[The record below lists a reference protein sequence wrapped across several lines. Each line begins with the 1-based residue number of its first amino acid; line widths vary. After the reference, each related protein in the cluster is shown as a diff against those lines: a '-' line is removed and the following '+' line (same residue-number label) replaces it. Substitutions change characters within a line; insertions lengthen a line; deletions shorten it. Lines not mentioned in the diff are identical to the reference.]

1 MATHAKTNNEI
12 IQLQVFVGLAIIGL
26 NFFLYDWFEAIRY
39 YALAASILIIG
50 MPHGALDHKIYFKAL
65 HKEETLKT
73 QIIFYSGYLLVVAVY
88 AWLWYVQPFIG
99 FVLFMLFTLY
109 HFGQSDTERLPLNGF
124 LKQLF
129 IVARGLSIA
138 GLILFGSDPFY
149 TSRVVESVTGMSL
162 ISIVY
167 NFTTTEDLRLFFVV
181 MYPSV
186 YLLGS
191 LLSKKVPL
199 KSWLSLDALV
209 VPALFSL
216 VDPIFAF
223 ALYFGLWHGYNHT
236 KTMLDFLSS
245 KDEQIGFGWFYKE
258 TALFSAISYIG
269 LILIYFLVQAFG
281 DEALLVAILFT
292 LISVIT
298 LPHMLVVEQ
307 MYRAFD
313 KADGDQS
320 T

>member
-26 NFFLYDWFEAIRY
+26 NFFLYEWFEAIRY
-39 YALAASILIIG
+39 YALAASVLIIG

-65 HKEETLKT
+65 QKEETVKR
-73 QIIFYSGYLLVVAVY
+73 QIVFYAGYLLVVAVY
-88 AWLWYVQPFIG
+88 AWLWYVQAFIG
-99 FVLFMLFTLY
+99 FVLFMLLTLY

-124 LKQLF
+124 IKQLF
-129 IVARGLSIA
+129 ILARGLSIA

-149 TSRVVESVTGMSL
+149 TSRIVESVTGISL

-167 NFTTTEDLRLFFVV
+167 NFTTTEELRLFFAL
-181 MYPSV
+181 MYPSIF
-186 YLLGS
+186 LLGS
-191 LLSKKVPL
+191 LVSKQVPL

-269 LILIYFLVQAFG
+269 LFIIYFLVEAFG
-281 DEALLVAILFT
+281 DEALLVSILFT

-307 MYRAFD
+307 MYRTFD
-313 KADGDQS
+313 KANGDHS

>member
-1 MATHAKTNNEI
+1 MTTQAKTNNDI
-12 IQLQVFVGLAIIGL
+12 IQMQVFVGLAIIGL
-26 NFFLYDWFEAIRY
+26 NFFLYDWFESIRY
-39 YALAASILIIG
+39 YALAASVLIIG

-73 QIIFYSGYLLVVAVY
+73 QIVFYAGYLLVVAVY

-109 HFGQSDTERLPLNGF
+109 HFGQSDTERLPLSGA

-129 IVARGLSIA
+129 ILSRGLSIA

-149 TSRVVESVTGMSL
+149 TSRIVESVTGISL
-162 ISIVY
+162 ISIIY
-167 NFTTTEDLRLFFVV
+167 NFTTAEDLRIFFALL
-181 MYPSV
+181 YPSV
-186 YLLGS
+186 FLLGS
-191 LLSKKVPL
+191 IFSKQVAL
-199 KSWLSLDALV
+199 KSWLSIDALV

-236 KTMLDFLSS
+236 KTMLDFLNS
-245 KDEQIGFGWFYKE
+245 KDQQIGFKWFYKE

-269 LILIYFLVQAFG
+269 LILIYFLVEAFG

-313 KADGDQS
+313 KVKE
-320 T
+320 

>member
-26 NFFLYDWFEAIRY
+26 NFFLYEWFEAIRY
-39 YALAASILIIG
+39 YALAASVLIIG

-65 HKEETLKT
+65 QKEETVKR
-73 QIIFYSGYLLVVAVY
+73 QIVFYAGYLLVVAVY
-88 AWLWYVQPFIG
+88 AWLWYVQAFIG
-99 FVLFMLFTLY
+99 FVLFMLLTLY

-124 LKQLF
+124 IKQLF
-129 IVARGLSIA
+129 ILARGLSIA

-149 TSRVVESVTGMSL
+149 TSRIVESVTGISL
-162 ISIVY
+162 ISILY
-167 NFTTTEDLRLFFVV
+167 NFTTTEDLRLFFAL

-186 YLLGS
+186 YFLGS
-191 LLSKKVPL
+191 LVSKQIPL

-209 VPALFSL
+209 VPVLFSL

-269 LILIYFLVQAFG
+269 LILIYFIVDAFG

-313 KADGDQS
+313 KADGDQL

>member
-26 NFFLYDWFEAIRY
+26 NFFLYEWFEAIRY
-39 YALAASILIIG
+39 YALAASVLIIG

-65 HKEETLKT
+65 QKEETVKR
-73 QIIFYSGYLLVVAVY
+73 QIVFYAGYLLVVAVY
-88 AWLWYVQPFIG
+88 AWLWYVQAFIG
-99 FVLFMLFTLY
+99 FVLFMLLTLY

-124 LKQLF
+124 IKQLF
-129 IVARGLSIA
+129 ILARGLSIA

-149 TSRVVESVTGMSL
+149 TSRIVESVTGISL
-162 ISIVY
+162 ISILY
-167 NFTTTEDLRLFFVV
+167 NFTTTEDLRLFFAL

-186 YLLGS
+186 YFLGS
-191 LLSKKVPL
+191 LVSKQVPL

-209 VPALFSL
+209 VPVLFSL

-269 LILIYFLVQAFG
+269 LILIYFIVDAFG

-313 KADGDQS
+313 KADGDQL

>member
-1 MATHAKTNNEI
+1 
-12 IQLQVFVGLAIIGL
+12 
-26 NFFLYDWFEAIRY
+26 
-39 YALAASILIIG
+39 
-50 MPHGALDHKIYFKAL
+50 
-65 HKEETLKT
+65 
-73 QIIFYSGYLLVVAVY
+73 VY

-124 LKQLF
+124 LKQVF
-129 IVARGLSIA
+129 ILARGLSIA

-149 TSRVVESVTGMSL
+149 TSRIVESVTGISL

-167 NFTTTEDLRLFFVV
+167 NFTTTEDLRLFFAL

-186 YLLGS
+186 FLFGS
-191 LLSKKVPL
+191 LVSKQVPL

-269 LILIYFLVQAFG
+269 LVLIYFLVEAFG

-313 KADGDQS
+313 KVDDAQK